1 MNLYPDPNE
10 TAELF
15 IPQSTDVFA
24 DFEEA
29 RRIAAHRMAAN
40 MRRIHSKPKK
50 DRSKVK
56 AARKQRRKNK

>member
-1 MNLYPDPNE
+1 MDILPEPLE
-10 TAELF
+10 TAALF
-15 IPQSTDVFA
+15 IPQTTDVFA

-29 RRIAAHRMAAN
+29 RRIAAHRSAAN
-40 MRRIHSKPKK
+40 MRRIQSKPKK

>member
-1 MNLYPDPNE
+1 MYIYPDPFE
-10 TAELF
+10 TAALF
-15 IPQSTDVFA
+15 VPQSTDVFA
-24 DFEEA
+24 DFEKA
-29 RRIAAHRMAAN
+29 RRSVSD